1 MMFAHA
7 LSGLT
12 AHEDTE
18 VPARN
23 DLARQNAA
31 GAHGAGTRGA
41 GEGGEGGTG
50 GLSSGGGDGGELGS
64 GSSGDGIS
72 GSGDGLENSP
82 GSLSAT
88 GNEGA
93 AGFTTAT
100 AIAEGT
106 AGLTTAT
113 ATGAAEIAPHAP
125 EILVPAELPPLA
137 PHVDERAT
145 GTLDATSEET
155 EIARELDAYEELIGP
170 INPNFNPFDLSSP
183 YASNCGSCAIACWER
198 LSGANPE
205 AVATPVQI
213 GTRTEMDALTGMHQ
227 TPTTPAEI
235 LARAQEAGPGYH
247 AIVGFDWSG
256 ADSGHWINVAT
267 SVTGRVYA
275 LDSQVGHAMLF
286 TDYLQAVATPEETEN
301 WDVSL

>member
-18 VPARN
+18 VPACN
-23 DLARQNAA
+23 ELARQNAA
-31 GAHGAGTRGA
+31 GAHGARMRGA

-50 GLSSGGGDGGELGS
+50 GMGSGGGGELSGGS
-64 GSSGDGIS
+64 GGDGIS
-72 GSGDGLENSP
+72 GSGDGLENSS

-88 GNEGA
+88 GSEGA
-93 AGFTTAT
+93 TGFTAATAT
-100 AIAEGT
+100 AEGT
-106 AGLTTAT
+106 AAAAT
-113 ATGAAEIAPHAP
+113 DAGAAEIAPHAP

-137 PHVDERAT
+137 PRVDESTT
-145 GTLDATSEET
+145 GTLDAMSEET

-198 LSGANPE
+198 LSGTSPE

-213 GTRTEMDALTGMHQ
+213 GTRAEMDALTGLHQ
-227 TPTTPAEI
+227 TPATPAEI

-267 SVTGRVYA
+267 SETGRVYA

-286 TDYLQAVATPEETEN
+286 TDYLQAVATPEEAEN

>member
-18 VPARN
+18 VPACN
-23 DLARQNAA
+23 ELARQNAA
-31 GAHGAGTRGA
+31 GAHGARMRGA

-50 GLSSGGGDGGELGS
+50 GMGSGGGGELSGGS
-64 GSSGDGIS
+64 GGDGIS
-72 GSGDGLENSP
+72 GSGDGLDNSS

-88 GNEGA
+88 GSEGA
-93 AGFTTAT
+93 TGFTAATAT
-100 AIAEGT
+100 AEGT
-106 AGLTTAT
+106 AAAAT
-113 ATGAAEIAPHAP
+113 DAGAAEIAPHAP

-137 PHVDERAT
+137 PRVDESTT
-145 GTLDATSEET
+145 GTLDAMSEET

-198 LSGANPE
+198 LSGTSPE

-213 GTRTEMDALTGMHQ
+213 GTRAEMDALTGLHQ
-227 TPTTPAEI
+227 TPATPAEI

-267 SVTGRVYA
+267 SETGRVYA

-286 TDYLQAVATPEETEN
+286 TDYLQAVATPEEAEN